1 MGRREKGAFGKWGLG
16 KEVKVVVEEKKKRM
30 ESAVRKRSGRVVV
43 VVWGVMCIWC
53 GGGGGGMTIMNY
65 YDVCVAVR
73 KAQQHQDNVA
83 PFHQYRSICKVAG
96 SLLQLCSRLFY
107 KSCCV

>member
-1 MGRREKGAFGKWGLG
+1 MEGIFRNLRGLDGKERKGSFGKWGLG

-30 ESAVRKRSGRVVV
+30 ESAVRNRSGRVVV

-65 YDVCVAVR
+65 YDACVAVR
-73 KAQQHQDNVA
+73 KGN
-83 PFHQYRSICKVAG
+83 
-96 SLLQLCSRLFY
+96 
-107 KSCCV
+107 